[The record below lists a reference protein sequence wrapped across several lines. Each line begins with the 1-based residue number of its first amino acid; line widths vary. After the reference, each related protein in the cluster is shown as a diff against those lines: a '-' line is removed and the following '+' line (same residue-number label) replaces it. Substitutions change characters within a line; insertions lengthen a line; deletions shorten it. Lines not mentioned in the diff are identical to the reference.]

1 MVDAGADMFVG
12 HAPHVLRGIEIYE
25 GKPILH
31 SLGDFIFENETL
43 QRLPSENYET
53 SDLGAAAHVNDF
65 NDRRYNFD
73 KSGFPADRLIWEA
86 DVAVPKFCGE
96 SLTELA
102 LHPITLGFGK
112 SRSVRGRPL
121 FAEGE
126 LGLKILGDLTKLSA
140 AMGTKIAVKN
150 GIGYLEL
157 SGTTSQ

>member
-12 HAPHVLRGIEIYE
+12 HGPHVLRGIEIYK
-25 GKPILH
+25 GKPILY

-86 DVAVPKFCGE
+86 DVAVAKF
-96 SLTELA
+96 A
-102 LHPITLGFGK
+102 A
-112 SRSVRGRPL
+112 SRSPNSRCTRSRSDSANPAACAGGRCSPR
-121 FAEGE
+121 A
-126 LGLKILGDLTKLSA
+126 S
-140 AMGTKIAVKN
+140 
-150 GIGYLEL
+150 
-157 SGTTSQ
+157 SG